1 MEIIKRVFEPHNVY
15 ILEKKVV
22 TKERYL
28 MDSLSVRIVNNQLV
42 KTPQR
47 RMLALTIWTQYI
59 LAIIMAVNALSP
71 YERAAVLGALP

>member
-22 TKERYL
+22 AKERYL
-28 MDSLSVRIVNNQLV
+28 MGSLSVRIVNNHLV